1 MFKSEHDTTEFN
13 LMHASE
19 LHSFKKVDAQN
30 VILNGELPV
39 FEANFNK
46 LQVICILL
54 LWIDAYSTEVISS
67 NKCSSTWDLFNLNT
81 TPSV

>member
-1 MFKSEHDTTEFN
+1 MFKSEHDTTEFI

-54 LWIDAYSTEVISS
+54 L
-67 NKCSSTWDLFNLNT
+67 
-81 TPSV
+81 